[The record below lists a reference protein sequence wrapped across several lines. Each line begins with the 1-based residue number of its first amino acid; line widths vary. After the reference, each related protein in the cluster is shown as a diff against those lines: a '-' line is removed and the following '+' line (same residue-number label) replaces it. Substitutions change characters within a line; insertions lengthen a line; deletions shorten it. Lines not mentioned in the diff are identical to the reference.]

1 VNAFASARVSMT
13 VFFLDGTRASFDYP
27 RQAGSDAA
35 TILATVKKA
44 IDADKLV
51 LEVDGDLIVIPTR
64 SVKYI
69 QVSPAPTHLPSGI
82 LRRATVIG

>member
-1 VNAFASARVSMT
+1 MTAFASARVSMT

-35 TILATVKKA
+35 PILATVKKA